1 MTKRILTVILSAF
14 LVVTASACN
23 DMSDDKSADG
33 ESTFFESKVESDPI
47 IEAEAQIVSTGSIP
61 RNGNDNDRMI
71 YEVNQYGN
79 ITLQIEEWNENHLV
93 VEVPLS
99 SDTEIEMFRHVEK
112 AIAINDEH
120 ACLFLKQ
127 QGKINVVKFEKGS
140 QNKTI
145 TSLDVSEDVIEFYGN
160 FTNGNIGYLFVYK
173 EVSDGHARGGAKL
186 SSLFVTEDGGNSW
199 NLIDIQNAPS
209 ISLQEHVIFSK
220 MISEDI
226 GLISG
231 IFFAADYDFGD
242 RTLLTTDGGR
252 TWVNVAELPQIN
264 ELQWAIVTDFTQ
276 ANGDYI
282 LTIRYTA
289 SEATGEY
296 GYAEYQLKDLNTWIR
311 VS

>member
-33 ESTFFESKVESDPI
+33 ESTFFECKVESEPI

-79 ITLQIEEWNENHLV
+79 ITLQIEEWNEDHLV

-99 SDTEIEMFRHVEK
+99 SDTEIEMFRYVEK

-140 QNKTI
+140 QNETI
-145 TSLDVSEDVIEFYGN
+145 TSLDVGEDVIEFYGN

-199 NLIDIQNAPS
+199 NLMDVQNVPS
-209 ISLQEHVIFSK
+209 ISLQEYIIFSK
-220 MISEDI
+220 MISEDV

-231 IFFAADYDFGD
+231 NFFGADYNFCE
-242 RTLLTTDGGR
+242 RTLLTTDGGLN
-252 TWVNVAELPQIN
+252 WVNVADLPQIN
-264 ELQWAIVTDFTQ
+264 DLQWATVADFTR
-276 ANGDYI
+276 ADDTYV

-289 SEATGEY
+289 SEANEKY
-296 GYAEYQLKDLNTWIR
+296 GYAEYKLIDLNTWVRI
-311 VS
+311 S